1 MLKKIGLEHFKSFE
15 FLDDLTIKPLTILCG
30 VNSGGKSSIIKSLLL
45 LKQSYENSLA
55 TNEITL
61 NGDYTVNGTMKDIIY
76 KQQGDSFILRN
87 VFRLEYH
94 GAKYKGE
101 AKQDLVSAREIGK
114 MLGLSPNNVKCFEL
128 EVECTIRRKHA
139 EGILESNY
147 ISNYKVYIRPI
158 SKLNELIG
166 DKAFS
171 VQLAFCKYG
180 KGKYDVILENFPT
193 ISGGVVN
200 EKFEKCSCYFSGMR
214 LNNLYYQGNY
224 KNIKMQEFLVNLYAV
239 CRIVANQYDG
249 IKYLGPLRDTPDRQ
263 YAIYKN
269 TTASTITG
277 AEAPYLLARKGER
290 RIDKKI
296 HPPVMEENFDNQI
309 VNANSTVM
317 ELVHEWMNYLELG
330 NIEIRNNENTIQVN
344 IGDNN
349 IADVG
354 FGVGQA
360 LPILVEGI
368 TMNYEQSLL
377 IEQPEIH
384 LHPRM
389 QMRMADFLISL
400 ALTNHNLIVET
411 HSDHII
417 NRIVRR
423 ALECKDDSLINNIV
437 IYFVDNVNGQS
448 TVEEI
453 VIDRVTGITQCP
465 EAFFGQFASE
475 TNLIVKAGLNNIS
488 KGN

>member
-1 MLKKIGLEHFKSFE
+1 MLKTIGLEDFKSFE
-15 FLDDLTIKPLTILCG
+15 TLDNLRIKPLTILCG

-55 TNEITL
+55 SNEVTL
-61 NGDYTVNGTMKDIIY
+61 NGIYTFNGTMNDIIY
-76 KQQGDSFILRN
+76 NGQGDTFSLRN
-87 VFRLEYH
+87 NFRLEYH
-94 GAKYKGE
+94 GTKYHGQS
-101 AKQDLVSAREIGK
+101 KQDLASGREIGK
-114 MLGLSPNNVKCFEL
+114 MLGLSPNDAEYFEL
-128 EVECTIRRKHA
+128 EVVCTARKKHA
-139 EGILESNY
+139 EGILGSNY
-147 ISNYKVYIRPI
+147 ISDYVIYVRPFTKFDKLI
-158 SKLNELIG
+158 S

-171 VQLAFCKYG
+171 IRLSFCKYG

-200 EKFEKCSCYFSGMR
+200 NKFEKCSCYFSGMR

-224 KNIKMQEFLVNLYAV
+224 KNIMMQDFLVNLYSV

-249 IKYLGPLRDTPDRQ
+249 IKYLGPLREAPDRQ

-277 AEAPYLLARKGER
+277 AEAPYLLVQNGKK
-290 RIDKKI
+290 IVDKKI
-296 HPPVMEENFDNQI
+296 HPPVSETTFDIQI
-309 VNANSTVM
+309 ANEKSTVLK
-317 ELVHEWMNYLELG
+317 LVHEWMNYLELG
-330 NIEIRNNENTIQVN
+330 NLSIKNDENTIQLNVK
-344 IGDNN
+344 GNN

-368 TMNYEQSLL
+368 TMSYEQSIL

-389 QMRMADFLISL
+389 QMRMADFLITL
-400 ALTNHNLIVET
+400 ALTNHNLVIET

-423 ALECKDDSLINNIV
+423 ALECKDDSLINNIA
-437 IYFVDNVNGQS
+437 IYFVDNFNGKS
-448 TVEEI
+448 KVEEI
-453 VIDRVTGITQCP
+453 TIDRITGITQCP
-465 EAFFGQFASE
+465 EAFFSQFASE
-475 TNLIVKAGLNNIS
+475 TNLIVKAGLKNIS
-488 KGN
+488 RGN